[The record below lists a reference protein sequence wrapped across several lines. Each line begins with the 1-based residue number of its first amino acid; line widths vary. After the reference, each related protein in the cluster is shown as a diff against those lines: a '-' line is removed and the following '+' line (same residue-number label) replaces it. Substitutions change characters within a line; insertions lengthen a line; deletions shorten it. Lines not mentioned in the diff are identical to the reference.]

1 MPALVTGLQDPPTV
15 RARMCRTRRP
25 SCTTV
30 SLGPVDNQS
39 AVSFSILLV
48 DSYLDEQIVGSE
60 LRERLVGLTT
70 TWLLLLVVYVMR
82 GDVIRIVSARMVTK
96 AEREI
101 YENQ

>member
-1 MPALVTGLQDPPTV
+1 MLMKVQYTLQDI
-15 RARMCRTRRP
+15 A
-25 SCTTV
+25 
-30 SLGPVDNQS
+30 
-39 AVSFSILLV
+39 FEW
-48 DSYLDEQIVGSE
+48 DSQKALTNFRKHKVKFELACEAFFDPFVCYLDEQIVGSE

-70 TWLLLLVVYVMR
+70 TWLLLLVVYVIR

>member
-1 MPALVTGLQDPPTV
+1 MKIQYTLQD
-15 RARMCRTRRP
+15 
-25 SCTTV
+25 
-30 SLGPVDNQS
+30 
-39 AVSFSILLV
+39 VSFEW
-48 DSYLDEQIVGSE
+48 DSNKATTNLRRHKVKFELACEAFFDPFVCYLDEQIVGSE